1 MGLVKRKAW
10 ITLLFLPLL
19 VSCGTDMREWPYIEL
34 SFNSAEVENIHI
46 DYLDKKNTDQTR
58 RYYSEEKEGID
69 SIYNLLEVTHVDPKE
84 KSSTKDLQE
93 YVQKVSIYFSLNNND
108 MYDFKAYICG
118 QDTYFVYSDEIRLFP
133 ADFKSVFL
141 KTINDNAEYFTVI
154 K

>member
-34 SFNSAEVENIHI
+34 SFNSAEVESIHI

-69 SIYNLLEVTHVDPKE
+69 SIYNMTN
-84 KSSTKDLQE
+84 Q
-93 YVQKVSIYFSLNNND
+93 
-108 MYDFKAYICG
+108 
-118 QDTYFVYSDEIRLFP
+118 
-133 ADFKSVFL
+133 
-141 KTINDNAEYFTVI
+141 
-154 K
+154 